1 MEILALKEEIK
12 KLRLEQLNPLKYK
25 EWNHEEILQW
35 ILSLDDGRFMKYEEK
50 LRIEIGEEEPS
61 GQDLD
66 EVKKEDIKR
75 WGIKKFADINKLKKC
90 IDDLVN
96 AQQMNQEHHHIAP
109 PNIEGGVASGVHFR

>member
-12 KLRLEQLNPLKYK
+12 KLRLEQLDPLKYK
-25 EWNHEEILQW
+25 EWNHEEMLQW
-35 ILSLDDGRFMKYEEK
+35 IFSLDDGRFRKYEEK

-90 IDDLVN
+90 IEDLVN